1 MMREVTAG
9 ALLAMSVAAAA
20 AAAQAPQGAIVIGDD
35 QARGAVETIAGET
48 VQFALPANAGTG
60 YVWRAEADAGLAVSG
75 PEERP
80 AAPVSPGTTGYRML
94 SIFSVTPAR
103 AGAYTV
109 RFILARPWEKTTARE
124 AIITVSV
131 K

>member
-1 MMREVTAG
+1 
-9 ALLAMSVAAAA
+9 MSVAA

-48 VQFALPANAGTG
+48 VQFALPVNAGTG
-60 YVWRAEADAGLAVSG
+60 YVWRAEAEAGLAVSG

-94 SIFSVTPAR
+94 SIFLVTPAR

-124 AIITVSV
+124 VSITMTV